1 MQNNDTNHI
10 IHAIQQ
16 VCQTRQITCLHAIES
31 GSRAW
36 GFASPDSDYDV
47 RLLYCQQPD
56 WYLSLFDGKDT
67 FEFIQNDLLDVP
79 FDIGGWDIKKALQLL
94 YKSNA
99 VIFEWLHSPIVYEQ
113 KTDMMA
119 ELKAL
124 SIEYFQPITV
134 FHHYRGMAKNAGSNL
149 DFTAPIRLKK
159 FFYLLRA
166 LLAAKWISTI
176 HKPPP
181 VIMRQML
188 ELVDQE
194 VQTEILALID
204 IKRMQDESYIHQLSP
219 LMISAIESLRASIE
233 NPTFAETQISNIAP
247 LNALYRSVVRS
258 I

>member
-1 MQNNDTNHI
+1 M
-10 IHAIQQ
+10 
-16 VCQTRQITCLHAIES
+16 
-31 GSRAW
+31 
-36 GFASPDSDYDV
+36 
-47 RLLYCQQPD
+47 
-56 WYLSLFDGKDT
+56 FDGKDT
-67 FEFIQNDLLDVP
+67 FEFIQNDLLAVP

-113 KTDMMA
+113 KTDIMA

-124 SIEYFQPITV
+124 SIDYFQPITV

-166 LLAAKWISTI
+166 LLAAKWILTI
-176 HKPPP
+176 HTPPP

-194 VQTEILALID
+194 IQTEILTLID